1 MTVGFFFFLFSSRRR
16 HTRCALVTGFQ
27 TCALPI
33 SVLYAANVDED
44 SAATGNR
51 YSALVDE
58 RAREAGGLCVVV
70 SAAIEAEVAALGD
83 PAEKREFLESLGLE
97 ETGLARVI
105 RAGYQLLDLVPF
117 FTVGPQEARAWPVP
131 RNRRPPPAARGL
143 PPTFHRAFL
152 HPDKASG
159 RER

>member
-1 MTVGFFFFLFSSRRR
+1 MRISDWSSDV
-16 HTRCALVTGFQ
+16 CSSDLLSAK
-27 TCALPI
+27 P
-33 SVLYAANVDED
+33 VLYAANVDED

-105 RAGYQLLDLVPF
+105 RAGRSEERR
-117 FTVGPQEARAWPVP
+117 VGKECVS
-131 RNRRPPPAARGL
+131 
-143 PPTFHRAFL
+143 T
-152 HPDKASG
+152 G
-159 RER
+159 RSRWSPYH

>member
-97 ETGLARVI
+97 ETGLARVRSEEHTSELQSLMRI
-105 RAGYQLLDLVPF
+105 SYAVFCLKKKKN
-117 FTVGPQEARAWPVP
+117 T
-131 RNRRPPPAARGL
+131 N
-143 PPTFHRAFL
+143 T
-152 HPDKASG
+152 
-159 RER
+159 